1 MRKELDE
8 PQQTV
13 TTMKRSVHVAERNLH
28 VSQLDQDKLSKDLAR
43 NVGKIGALVGRAR
56 KLREH
61 RAEMIEGINATRR
74 THANKTMVIFTCMQ
88 LCYLSPSDLIP
99 TFLAFV

>member
-1 MRKELDE
+1 MRKELDKA
-8 PQQTV
+8 QQTV
-13 TTMKRSVHVAERNLH
+13 IAMKRSVHVAERNLH
-28 VSQLDQDKLSKDLAR
+28 VSQLDQDKLSKDLAQ

-61 RAEMIEGINATRR
+61 RAEMIEGIKATRR
-74 THANKTMVIFTCMQ
+74 THANKTRVIFTCMQ
-88 LCYLSPSDLIP
+88 LCYLSPYDLIP